1 MNQLLLIILAASVVV
16 LIVFLAKVSGK
27 KSAAEKSASGLKTI
41 LDQTENSR
49 QQLEAS
55 LNTTVAEN
63 QRLSRWQVVE
73 DDERKA
79 KEILAAAKAEED
91 KAASSAVQIV
101 EMANAEAASTLSEAR
116 QKAKTLKEEVQK
128 RLDSATV
135 QAGTIIETANKKAEE
150 IAGSAYEAM
159 KNADELARTATAM
172 KNVIEGYGDEF
183 LVPGHSLLDDLA
195 DEFGFTDAGITLKNA
210 RERTRLMVRNGTAA
224 TCEYVEAKR
233 KDTAINF
240 VIDAFNGKVDSILSR
255 VRNDNAGKLEQE
267 IRDAF
272 TLVNYNGKAFREA
285 RISPEY
291 MSSRI
296 EELKWA
302 AVAQQIKLEERE
314 EQHRIKEQ
322 MREEEKARREYER
335 AIRDAAKEEDLL
347 RKAMEKA
354 QAHMAQA
361 SEEQKA
367 KYEAQ
372 LVDLTERLKAAEEKN
387 QRALSMAQQ
396 TKRGYVYIISN
407 IGSFGEDVYKI
418 GLTRRLEPMDR
429 IRELGDSS
437 VPFGFDVHAMI
448 FSEDAPG
455 LENQLHK
462 HFVTMQMNKVNYR
475 KEFFRVNITHI
486 KEEVEKFGLTAKWT
500 IAALAREYH
509 ESMAIEKTIS
519 ADPAKREAWIQR
531 QLVLEPTYSFADDD
545 LSGVENDL
553 IDKKLESAQIGSGS

>member
-73 DDERKA
+73 DADRKA